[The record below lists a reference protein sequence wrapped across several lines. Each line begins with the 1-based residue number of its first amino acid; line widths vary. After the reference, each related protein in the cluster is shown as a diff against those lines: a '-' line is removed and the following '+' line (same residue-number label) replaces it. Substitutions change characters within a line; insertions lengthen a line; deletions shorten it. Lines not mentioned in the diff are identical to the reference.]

1 MVCRADLLLVQRM
14 IQMQI
19 GRENVVFTLTPE
31 ELEEA
36 YREKELEYRVLDAFK
51 GKRRYA
57 E

>member
-1 MVCRADLLLVQRM
+1 M